1 MVGATQISAPS
12 KIISLY
18 YVVLAVVIIPASRL
32 CQYTHTHTHTLALEV
47 IIIKI
52 KNIRKFFN
60 L

>member
-1 MVGATQISAPS
+1 MVGAKQISAPS

-32 CQYTHTHTHTLALEV
+32 CQYTHTHTLALEV
-47 IIIKI
+47 IMIKI